1 MNSEILQKLEE
12 WRREQARKEGVEV
25 FRVLSNAALFEL
37 AMNAPSNRDE
47 MMQIKGIKEKKFEKY
62 GKAVLQIIKGD
73 KTQPS
78 LFAPASQV
86 PAQEEKKVEVEEK
99 KQEGVLS
106 VGAYL
111 DLLNDGLREFEGRII
126 GEISSLDIRDRYLF
140 FGIKD
145 KKDESLISCFMWR
158 NNYAIQGV
166 QLREGMEII
175 VHGFPEIYKP
185 GGRLSLRVDTIEL
198 VGEGALKK
206 AYDELRAKLEKE
218 GLFDAARKRPIPE
231 YPQKIGIITS
241 RTGAVIHDFLNN
253 IGKFGYHIYL
263 MDSRVEG
270 QRAVKELLQSIRYFR
285 DKDIDVLVMIRG
297 GGSLESLL
305 AFNNE
310 MLVREISRFPRP
322 VICGIGHD
330 KDVPLAALVADRATS
345 TPTAVT
351 KVLNDS
357 WERALAQTH
366 IYERDI
372 MNHLQHVISDK
383 KFLIRDLSDRLES
396 NVEHI
401 FEEFAEMQ
409 ARLRERFAQ
418 IEFWIKD
425 ARKRLFEM
433 IQFIISRYGDF
444 LIKTDDVIGIM
455 ERSIKVQSPER
466 ALKLGYSIVT
476 SKGRVVRSI
485 KDIHKGD
492 ELDIGV
498 GDGIIEA
505 VAQNTGKRRNQE

>member
-1 MNSEILQKLEE
+1 MSSEILQKLEE
-12 WRREQARKEGVEV
+12 WRRDQAKREGVEV
-25 FRVLSNAALFEL
+25 FRVLSNGALFEI
-37 AMNAPSNRDE
+37 AMNMPSNREE
-47 MMQIKGIKEKKFEKY
+47 MLKIKGIKDKKFEKY
-62 GKAVLQIIKGD
+62 GKAILEIIKGG
-73 KTQPS
+73 KAQPS
-78 LFAPASQV
+78 LFAPNTTEEKET
-86 PAQEEKKVEVEEK
+86 EEKKS
-99 KQEGVLS
+99 EGILS

-126 GEISSLDIRDRYLF
+126 GEITSLDIRDRYLF

-145 KKDESLISCFMWR
+145 KQDESLINCFMWR
-158 NNYAIQGV
+158 SNYAMQGV

-218 GLFDAARKRPIPE
+218 GLFDPARKRPIPE
-231 YPQKIGIITS
+231 YPHNIGVITS

-253 IGKFGYHIYL
+253 IGKFGYHISF

-270 QRAVKELLQSIRYFR
+270 QRAVKDLLQAVRYFR
-285 DKDIDVLVMIRG
+285 DKDIDVLVLIRG

-330 KDVPLAALVADRATS
+330 KDVPLAALAADRATS

-372 MNHLQHVISDK
+372 MSHFQRQVSDTR
-383 KFLIRDLSDRLES
+383 LLMRDLSDRLES
-396 NVEHI
+396 NVQHI
-401 FEEFAEMQ
+401 FEEFEEMQ
-409 ARLRERFAQ
+409 ARLRERFVQ

-425 ARKRLFEM
+425 AQKRTVEM
-433 IQFIISRYGDF
+433 ARFFVTRYQEI
-444 LIKTDDVIGIM
+444 LAKTAEVIGIM
-455 ERSIKVQSPER
+455 ERSMEAHSPER
-466 ALKLGYSIVT
+466 VLNLGYSIVT
-476 SKGRVVRSI
+476 AGGRVVRSI

-492 ELDIGV
+492 ELAIGV
-498 GDGIIEA
+498 ADGIIEA
-505 VAQNTGKRRNQE
+505 VAQKVHPSPPLQRREQ